1 MSFLWRFGGRNLT
14 RLGPSRGS
22 GRIDPLLREKDLEI
36 RDDDGRKVPPYVV
49 IDISFVCGRKYHSTR
64 NSVKPV
70 S

>member
-14 RLGPSRGS
+14 RLGPWLGS
-22 GRIDPLLREKDLEI
+22 GRIDPLLPETDLDI
-36 RDDDGRKVPPYVV
+36 RDDDGRTVPPYVV
-49 IDISFVCGRKYHSTR
+49 TEISFVCGRKYHSTR

>member
-1 MSFLWRFGGRNLT
+1 MT
-14 RLGPSRGS
+14 RLGPSPGS
-22 GRIDPLLREKDLEI
+22 GRIDPLLRETDLDI

-49 IDISFVCGRKYHSTR
+49 TDISFVCGRKYHSTR